1 MQPYIP
7 LLSKLK
13 KGMAYTTTPA
23 NFIPK
28 NIPVTEVQK
37 MANIAYQSAK
47 SNKMLEGWLG
57 QDASAA
63 AQADLVASLK
73 SGAFIPDQVAGVSV
87 KTLLAVLALVLF
99 LKSR

>member
-13 KGMAYTTTPA
+13 KGMAFTTMPA
-23 NFIPK
+23 NFFPK

-57 QDASAA
+57 QDAAV

-87 KTLLAVLALVLF
+87 KTLLAALAVVLF
-99 LKSR
+99 LKRR